1 MINKRYADRVKELKR
16 GGSGNSGLSKEDRL
30 AKQLMLP
37 RRNKNSKKIIIQ
49 KKKVG
54 GPVFQK
60 FDVKGGMKK
69 IEKKDDESKNKIT
82 PVKPITPKGMLRP
95 KAKSKRDNGMM
106 GMFYSKKDLLRKKK
120 NNSGNNKGRRHEDG
134 ETKEEMMYRI
144 LKNKGKKRN
153 EPEEEEEYSEEEE
166 IGEERRDFESYK
178 NKFYRKKEKKFENPK
193 EEGQGVVRKSNSM
206 LPSNNTFLSKEES
219 KQEYGRESDIDLMNM
234 ELNNDKK
241 SNYLNPYKNQHKKN
255 PSSIYGQRQS
265 SRDSSNKR
273 PSNKS
278 RSMKPNKKVLPD
290 PFKDFEEREKKYD
303 KDILRE
309 ILELEDMFTQ
319 DYSRHIDS
327 MVGLVK
333 KDIAMQ
339 ANIRDEKGPMR
350 FEESISKVKKI
361 VQSKRDSLDLMM
373 AAIRRFDEKFEQ
385 LKIRKEKMSYMK
397 PENRSIKYTR
407 PTPTKDHERMRPNR
421 NMQGSR
427 QGELLNSKSMYG
439 LGMNP
444 SLKPLHMNSK
454 KPSHYEYKYQGFG
467 GRRNGHQ
474 KDKTDN
480 HKINMMMKGVHPN
493 ILKEKMNLH
502 PGSSKE
508 LRPIA
513 KDRGKQKFS
522 MLPQMNLKQRN
533 LGDEEGESYRRKRTD
548 TETTKD
554 LMNDLDIDNDLSLI

>member
-1 MINKRYADRVKELKR
+1 MKELKR
-16 GGSGNSGLSKEDRL
+16 GGSGNSNLSKEDKL

-60 FDVKGGMKK
+60 FDVKGGVSKL
-69 IEKKDDESKNKIT
+69 EKKDDESKNKIT
-82 PVKPITPKGMLRP
+82 PVRPITPKGMLRP
-95 KAKSKRDNGMM
+95 KAHSKRDNGMM

-120 NNSGNNKGRRHEDG
+120 NDSGNNRGKKYQEG

-144 LKNKGKKRN
+144 LKNKGKKKS
-153 EPEEEEEYSEEEE
+153 EPEEEYSLEEEE
-166 IGEERRDFESYK
+166 PEERRDFESYK
-178 NKFYRKKEKKFENPK
+178 NKFYRKKEKQFEMPK
-193 EEGQGVVRKSNSM
+193 QKEGMKIQPMVRKSNSM
-206 LPSNNTFLSKEES
+206 LPSNNQFLPKEEAS
-219 KQEYGRESDIDLMNM
+219 KEYGRESDVDLMNM
-234 ELNNDKK
+234 AMNDEK
-241 SNYLNPYKNQHKKN
+241 SANYLNPYKKHKKN
-255 PSSIYGQRQS
+255 PSSMYGKT
-265 SRDSSNKR
+265 SRDSSRKKT
-273 PSNKS
+273 SNKS
-278 RSMKPNKKVLPD
+278 RSMKPKKKALPD

-309 ILELEDMFTQ
+309 ILELEDLFTQ

-339 ANIRDEKGPMR
+339 ASIREEKGPMR

-373 AAIRRFDEKFEQ
+373 AAIRRFDDKFEQ
-385 LKIRKEKMSYMK
+385 LKIRKEKMSAYMK
-397 PENRSIKYTR
+397 GENKSIKYTR
-407 PTPTKDHERMRPNR
+407 PIQKQDQDRMRLNR
-421 NMQGSR
+421 NMHGPR
-427 QGELLNSKSMYG
+427 LGELPTSKSMYG

-444 SLKPLHMNSK
+444 SLKPLNSNQK
-454 KPSHYEYKYQGFG
+454 KSSHYEYKYQGFG

-474 KDKTDN
+474 KDEGEGPKM
-480 HKINMMMKGVHPN
+480 NMMMKGIHPN
-493 ILKEKMNLH
+493 VLKEKMNLH

-522 MLPQMNLKQRN
+522 MLPQMKLKQRN
-533 LGDEEGESYRRKRTD
+533 LGDEAGGGFKRKRTD

-554 LMNDLDIDNDLSLI
+554 LMNDLDFDNDLSLI